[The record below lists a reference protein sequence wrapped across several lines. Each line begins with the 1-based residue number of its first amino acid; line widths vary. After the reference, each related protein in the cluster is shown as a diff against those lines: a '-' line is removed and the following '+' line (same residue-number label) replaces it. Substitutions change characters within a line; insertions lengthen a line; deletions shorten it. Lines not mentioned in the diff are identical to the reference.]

1 VNTGVSINR
10 IFIVFA
16 IVVGVAT
23 GAVIVLVPQSRTIG
37 LAPYFWVLIAFAL
50 FEGIVHWRRGMA
62 AGPPI
67 TMPARLIGFAIA
79 LALMVL
85 IPMAAGIEL
94 KIF

>member
-1 VNTGVSINR
+1 MTINR

-16 IVVGVAT
+16 VVVGIAV
-23 GAVIVLVPQSRTIG
+23 GGVIVLVPQSRDIG

-50 FEGIVHWRRGMA
+50 SRHRPLAPGHGG
-62 AGPPI
+62 GPPV
-67 TMPARLIGFAIA
+67 TMPARLVGFAIA

-85 IPMAAGIEL
+85 IPMAAGIEM

>member
-1 VNTGVSINR
+1 MSIDR

-16 IVVGVAT
+16 VIVGIAVG
-23 GAVIVLVPQSRTIG
+23 GVIVLMPQSRTIA

-50 FEGIVHWRRGMA
+50 FEGIVHWRRGA
-62 AGPPI
+62 GSGPPV
-67 TMPARLIGFAIA
+67 TMPTRIIGFAIA

-85 IPMAAGIEL
+85 IPFAAGIDM

>member
-50 FEGIVHWRRGMA
+50 FEGIVHWRRGRA

-85 IPMAAGIEL
+85 IPRAAGIEL

>member
-1 VNTGVSINR
+1 MSINR

-16 IVVGVAT
+16 VAVGAAV
-23 GAVIVLVPQSRTIG
+23 GGVIVLVPQSRTIG

-50 FEGIVHWRRGMA
+50 FEGVVYASRGRA

-67 TMPARLIGFAIA
+67 TMPTRIIGFAIA

-85 IPMAAGIEL
+85 IPMAAGIEM

>member
-1 VNTGVSINR
+1 MTINR
-10 IFIVFA
+10 VFIAFA
-16 IVVGVAT
+16 VIVGTVVG
-23 GAVIVLVPQSRTIG
+23 GVIVLVPQSRTIG

-79 LALMVL
+79 LALMFL

-94 KIF
+94 RLF